1 MLTNTSH
8 LAYSDESHYNV
19 GQYRAIGMISM
30 RAELA
35 EELNRKIQILNQ
47 ESDVKECKWY
57 KLESAKNRF
66 AIQKIIDL
74 CLEYADIDR
83 LRIDVLVWDSEDS
96 RHKVIG
102 RDENKNLMN
111 LYIQLLKN
119 VILRR
124 WKGNGVWQLFPDQN
138 SIIDWVHVRNIL
150 RKIDIYNDDSES
162 ILDRTWNR
170 FKSLHSIVSIEE
182 ADSKITGL
190 CQAIDIFTG
199 MSVFSFEKTKAYLE
213 WCRKTS
219 NQPPLFSLENIKLS
233 NKDIEQSSMLNYFLE
248 QAATKNIRFHFEN
261 NSGLVTKDP
270 NQVVN
275 VWFYTPQTLSD
286 KAPIRDNF

>member
-1 MLTNTSH
+1 
-8 LAYSDESHYNV
+8 
-19 GQYRAIGMISM
+19 MISM

-35 EELNRKIQILNQ
+35 EEINGKIQILNQ

-102 RDENKNLMN
+102 RDDNKNLMN
-111 LYIQLLKN
+111 MYIQLLKN
-119 VILRR
+119 VIVKR
-124 WKGNGVWQLFPDQN
+124 WKGSGVWQIFPDQN

-150 RKIDIYNDDSES
+150 RKIDLYDDDSDS
-162 ILDRTWNR
+162 YLDRTWNQ
-170 FKSLHSIVSIEE
+170 FKSLHSIVSVEE
-182 ADSKITGL
+182 ADSKLTGL

-199 MSVFSFEKTKAYLE
+199 MSVFSFEKREAFTE
-213 WCRKTS
+213 WGKRKS
-219 NQPPLFSLENIKLS
+219 PQQELFPTEKIELS
-233 NKDIEQSSMLNYFLE
+233 NKDNEQSTVLNYCLE
-248 QAATKNIRFHFEN
+248 QMATKNINIRFEN